1 MFIGELQT
9 APELFLLNSLINCV
23 CGSTM
28 TNMTSDTARCEHF
41 GCARYHVV
49 YERPQIPLQRAR
61 VPRPSTPPVSPP
73 SVSLAPGCD
82 TTVPLGFLRQTG
94 RTYRML
100 QHAVQ
105 LVDQGIPVT
114 IVVLDSVQVR
124 HMRSKIDHEF
134 PRLSGE
140 VRIINLATEP
150 RFELETLHITGVD
163 ARGVLFDHYV
173 LERRA
178 EKLLAALHY
187 FDPPVPRPPQS
198 W

>member
-1 MFIGELQT
+1 
-9 APELFLLNSLINCV
+9 
-23 CGSTM
+23 
-28 TNMTSDTARCEHF
+28 
-41 GCARYHVV
+41 
-49 YERPQIPLQRAR
+49 
-61 VPRPSTPPVSPP
+61 
-73 SVSLAPGCD
+73 
-82 TTVPLGFLRQTG
+82 
-94 RTYRML
+94 ML

-114 IVVLDSVQVR
+114 IVVLDSVQAR
-124 HMRSKIDHEF
+124 HMRSKIDHAF

-178 EKLLAALHY
+178 EKLLAELHAY
-187 FDPPVPRPPQS
+187 DPPVPRPPQS